1 MTREDLIGKKLI
13 EVYETVPSSEEGM
26 FDTKAQYFQ
35 IILKLEDNTL
45 IELGV
50 HQLKDW
56 TSNEALRKIEG
67 TSWALENGLDYK
79 NKTIKEIIE
88 RDPDEFFD
96 GSLTLVL
103 ENDVILE
110 HLSTNGDQL
119 FIGTVDELREENKKE

>member
-1 MTREDLIGKKLI
+1 
-13 EVYETVPSSEEGM
+13 M